1 MQRGILGQFRGVR
14 GTLYGPP
21 NFCFPYTRLTLFCF
35 EVLEA
40 TGNLT
45 EEALAG
51 GGFYSPEG
59 FPFQTCN

>member
-1 MQRGILGQFRGVR
+1 MGYAERDFGTVQILLV
-14 GTLYGPP
+14 
-21 NFCFPYTRLTLFCF
+21 CF

-40 TGNLT
+40 TRNLT

-59 FPFQTCN
+59 CPFSNM